1 MYYTGIDPR
10 DMSEVYVARD
20 PKDKAMQRAL
30 LQWSRPEKRALVV
43 EALEET
49 GRTDLIGYEKKC
61 LIRPRKG
68 EPYGQPFWQ
77 SLKTEKP
84 ERQPR
89 RKKETSANRGLRYAH
104 GEAAGAEGQDVAPE
118 KGRLRQKAKREMSK
132 ECSALH
138 SGALPL
144 LSEYAN

>member
-1 MYYTGIDPR
+1 
-10 DMSEVYVARD
+10 
-20 PKDKAMQRAL
+20 MQRAL

-68 EPYGQPFWQ
+68 EPYGQPPV
-77 SLKTEKP
+77 KPEKPERP

-89 RKKETSANRGLRYAH
+89 RKKEASGNRGRRGTPTAKPLAQKGKMSPRKK
-104 GEAAGAEGQDVAPE
+104 AAF
-118 KGRLRQKAKREMSK
+118 AKKRNGK
-132 ECSALH
+132 
-138 SGALPL
+138 
-144 LSEYAN
+144 